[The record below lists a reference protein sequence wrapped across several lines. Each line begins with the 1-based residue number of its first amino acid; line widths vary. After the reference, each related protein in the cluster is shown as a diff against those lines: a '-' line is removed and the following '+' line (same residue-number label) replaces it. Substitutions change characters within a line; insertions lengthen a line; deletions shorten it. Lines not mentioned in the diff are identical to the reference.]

1 MSTYHNPVMVK
12 EVLEGLNINPNGIYV
27 DLTFG
32 GGGHSKK
39 ILDNLNKGHLYAFD
53 QDNDAENKA
62 GEINDTR
69 FTFIKANAKYL
80 KNFML
85 YYNIDKVNGI
95 FADLGVSSHQIDTQ
109 ERGFST
115 RFCADLDLDMRMNVN
130 KKTTAK
136 DILNNYPEKDLEK
149 IFLEYGELYNYKQ
162 IVHLICEYRKRKR
175 INTTFDLKNLLLE
188 NIKIPKRY
196 EIKFLSQMFQALR
209 IEVNDELNTL
219 KVMLKAAYETLVKN
233 GRLVVLSYH
242 SLEDRIV
249 KNFFK
254 SKTLGDNNSTT
265 RRFKILTPKPLQPS
279 FEEIERNSRS
289 RSAKLRVAE
298 LVF

>member
-1 MSTYHNPVMVK
+1 MSTYHNPVMVE
-12 EVLEGLNINPNGIYV
+12 EVLKGLNINPNGIYV

-39 ILDNLNKGHLYAFD
+39 ILDKLNKGHLYAFD

-62 GEINDTR
+62 REINDTR

-85 YYNIDKVNGI
+85 YYNVDKVNGI

-115 RFCADLDLDMRMNVN
+115 RFCADLDMRMNVN

-136 DILNNYPEKDLEK
+136 EILNNYPEKDLEK

-175 INTTFDLKNLLLE
+175 INTTFDLKKLLLE

-196 EIKFLSQMFQALR
+196 EIKILSQVFQALR

>member
-1 MSTYHNPVMVK
+1 MSTYHNPVMVE
-12 EVLEGLNINPNGIYV
+12 EVLKGLNINPEGIYV

-39 ILDNLNKGHLYAFD
+39 ILDKLNKGHLYAFD

-62 GEINDTR
+62 REITDTR

-85 YYNIDKVNGI
+85 YYNVDKVNGI

-115 RFCADLDLDMRMNVN
+115 RFCADLDMRMNVN

-136 DILNNYPEKDLEK
+136 DILNNYPGKDLEK

-196 EIKFLSQMFQALR
+196 EIKFLSQVFQALR

>member
-1 MSTYHNPVMVK
+1 MSTYHNPVMVE

-39 ILDNLNKGHLYAFD
+39 ILDKLNKGHLYAFD

-85 YYNIDKVNGI
+85 YYNVDKVNGI

-115 RFCADLDLDMRMNVN
+115 RFCADLDMRMNVN

-196 EIKFLSQMFQALR
+196 EIKFLSQVFQALR

-279 FEEIERNSRS
+279 FEEIESNSRS

>member
-1 MSTYHNPVMVK
+1 MSTYHNPVMVE
-12 EVLEGLNINPNGIYV
+12 EVLKGLNINPNGIYV

-39 ILDNLNKGHLYAFD
+39 ILDKLNKGHLYAFD

-115 RFCADLDLDMRMNVN
+115 RFCADLDMRMNVN

-136 DILNNYPEKDLEK
+136 DILNNYPEKNLEK

-175 INTTFDLKNLLLE
+175 INTTFDLKKLLLE

-196 EIKFLSQMFQALR
+196 EIKFLSQVFQALR

>member
-1 MSTYHNPVMVK
+1 MSTYHNPVMVE

-39 ILDNLNKGHLYAFD
+39 ILDKLNKGHLYAFD

-85 YYNIDKVNGI
+85 YYNVDKINGI

-115 RFCADLDLDMRMNVN
+115 RFCADLDMRMNVN

-188 NIKIPKRY
+188 NIKIQKRY
-196 EIKFLSQMFQALR
+196 EIKFLSQVFQALR

-233 GRLVVLSYH
+233 GRLIVLSYH

-254 SKTLGDNNSTT
+254 SKTIGDNNSTT

>member
-1 MSTYHNPVMVK
+1 MSTYHNPVMVE

-39 ILDNLNKGHLYAFD
+39 ILDKLNKGHLYAFD

-62 GEINDTR
+62 REINDTR

-85 YYNIDKVNGI
+85 YYNVDKVNGI

-115 RFCADLDLDMRMNVN
+115 RFCADLDMRMNVN

-188 NIKIPKRY
+188 NIKVPKRY
-196 EIKFLSQMFQALR
+196 EIKFLSQVFQALR

>member
-1 MSTYHNPVMVK
+1 MSTYHNPVMVE

-39 ILDNLNKGHLYAFD
+39 ILDKLNKGHLYAFD

-85 YYNIDKVNGI
+85 YYNVDKVNGI

-115 RFCADLDLDMRMNVN
+115 RFCADLDMRMNVN

-136 DILNNYPEKDLEK
+136 NILNNYPEKDLEK
-149 IFLEYGELYNYKQ
+149 VFLEYGELYNYKQ

-175 INTTFDLKNLLLE
+175 INTTFNLKNLLLE

-196 EIKFLSQMFQALR
+196 EIKFLSQVFQALR
-209 IEVNDELNTL
+209 IEINDELNTL

-279 FEEIERNSRS
+279 FEESERNSRS
-289 RSAKLRVAE
+289 RSAKLRIAE

>member
-1 MSTYHNPVMVK
+1 MSTYHNPVMVE

-39 ILDNLNKGHLYAFD
+39 ILDKLNKGHLYAFD

-62 GEINDTR
+62 REINDTR

-85 YYNIDKVNGI
+85 YYNVNKVNGI

-115 RFCADLDLDMRMNVN
+115 RFCADLDMRMNIN

-136 DILNNYPEKDLEK
+136 DILNNYPKKDLEK

-196 EIKFLSQMFQALR
+196 EIKFLSQVFQALR

-219 KVMLKAAYETLVKN
+219 KVMLKTAYETLVKN

>member
-1 MSTYHNPVMVK
+1 MSTYHNPVMVE

-39 ILDNLNKGHLYAFD
+39 ILDKLNKGHLYAFD
-53 QDNDAENKA
+53 QDNDAANKA

-85 YYNIDKVNGI
+85 YYNVDKVNGI

-115 RFCADLDLDMRMNVN
+115 RFCADLDMRMNVN

-136 DILNNYPEKDLEK
+136 DILNNYPGKDLEK

-196 EIKFLSQMFQALR
+196 EIKFLSQVFQALR

>member
-1 MSTYHNPVMVK
+1 MSTYHNPVMVEK
-12 EVLEGLNINPNGIYV
+12 VLEGLNINPNGIYV

-39 ILDNLNKGHLYAFD
+39 ILDKLDKGHLYAFD

-62 GEINDTR
+62 REINDTR

-85 YYNIDKVNGI
+85 YYNVNKVNGI

-115 RFCADLDLDMRMNVN
+115 RFCADLDMRMNVN

-175 INTTFDLKNLLLE
+175 INTTFDLKKLLLE

-196 EIKFLSQMFQALR
+196 EIKFLSQVFQALR

-219 KVMLKAAYETLVKN
+219 KVMLKVAYETLVKN

>member
-1 MSTYHNPVMVK
+1 MVE

-39 ILDNLNKGHLYAFD
+39 ILDKLNKGHLYAFD

-85 YYNIDKVNGI
+85 YYNVDKVNGI

-115 RFCADLDLDMRMNVN
+115 RFCADLDMRMNVN

-136 DILNNYPEKDLEK
+136 NILNNYPEKDLEK
-149 IFLEYGELYNYKQ
+149 VFLEYGELYNYKQ

-196 EIKFLSQMFQALR
+196 EIKFLSQVFQALR

-289 RSAKLRVAE
+289 RSAKLRIAE

>member
-1 MSTYHNPVMVK
+1 MVE

-39 ILDNLNKGHLYAFD
+39 ILDKLNKGHLYAFD

-62 GEINDTR
+62 REITDTR

-85 YYNIDKVNGI
+85 YYNVDKVNGI

-115 RFCADLDLDMRMNVN
+115 RFCADLDMRMNVN

-136 DILNNYPEKDLEK
+136 DILNNYPGKDLEK

-175 INTTFDLKNLLLE
+175 INTTFDLKKLLLE

-196 EIKFLSQMFQALR
+196 EIKFLSQVFQALR

-219 KVMLKAAYETLVKN
+219 KVMLKAAYETLVKK

>member
-1 MSTYHNPVMVK
+1 MSTYHNPVMVE
-12 EVLEGLNINPNGIYV
+12 EVLKGLNINPEGIYV

-39 ILDNLNKGHLYAFD
+39 ILDKLNKGHLYAFD

-62 GEINDTR
+62 REINDTR

-85 YYNIDKVNGI
+85 YYNVNKVNGI

-115 RFCADLDLDMRMNVN
+115 RFCADLDMRMNVN

-136 DILNNYPEKDLEK
+136 DILNNYPGKDLEK

-188 NIKIPKRY
+188 NIKIQKRY
-196 EIKFLSQMFQALR
+196 EIKFLSQVFQALR

>member
-1 MSTYHNPVMVK
+1 MSTYHNPVMVE

-39 ILDNLNKGHLYAFD
+39 ILDKLNKGHLYVFD
-53 QDNDAENKA
+53 QDEDAEIEAKKIDNP
-62 GEINDTR
+62 N

-85 YYNIDKVNGI
+85 YYNVDKVNGI

-115 RFCADLDLDMRMNVN
+115 RFCADLDMRMNVN

-188 NIKIPKRY
+188 NIKIQKRY
-196 EIKFLSQMFQALR
+196 EIKFLSQVFQALR

-219 KVMLKAAYETLVKN
+219 KVMLKVAYETLVKN

>member
-1 MSTYHNPVMVK
+1 
-12 EVLEGLNINPNGIYV
+12 
-27 DLTFG
+27 
-32 GGGHSKK
+32 
-39 ILDNLNKGHLYAFD
+39 
-53 QDNDAENKA
+53 
-62 GEINDTR
+62 
-69 FTFIKANAKYL
+69 
-80 KNFML
+80 
-85 YYNIDKVNGI
+85 
-95 FADLGVSSHQIDTQ
+95 
-109 ERGFST
+109 
-115 RFCADLDLDMRMNVN
+115 MRMNVN

-196 EIKFLSQMFQALR
+196 EIKFLSQVFQALR

-219 KVMLKAAYETLVKN
+219 KVMLKAAYETLVKK

>member
-1 MSTYHNPVMVK
+1 MSTYHNPVMVE
-12 EVLEGLNINPNGIYV
+12 EVLKGLNINPNGIYV

-39 ILDNLNKGHLYAFD
+39 ILDKLNKGHLYAFD

-85 YYNIDKVNGI
+85 YYNVDKVNGI

-115 RFCADLDLDMRMNVN
+115 RFCADLDMRMNVN

-162 IVHLICEYRKRKR
+162 IVHLICEYRKRKK

-188 NIKIPKRY
+188 NIKIQKRY
-196 EIKFLSQMFQALR
+196 EIKFLSQVFQALR

>member
-1 MSTYHNPVMVK
+1 MSTYHNPVMV
-12 EVLEGLNINPNGIYV
+12 EEILEGLNINPNGIYV

-39 ILDNLNKGHLYAFD
+39 ILDKLNKGHLYAFD

-85 YYNIDKVNGI
+85 YYNVDKVNGI

-115 RFCADLDLDMRMNVN
+115 RFCADLDMRMNVN

-136 DILNNYPEKDLEK
+136 NILNNYPEKDLEK
-149 IFLEYGELYNYKQ
+149 VFLEYGELYNYKQ

-196 EIKFLSQMFQALR
+196 EIKFLSQVFQALR

-279 FEEIERNSRS
+279 FEESERNSRS
-289 RSAKLRVAE
+289 RSAKLRIAE

>member
-1 MSTYHNPVMVK
+1 MSTYHNPVMVE

-39 ILDNLNKGHLYAFD
+39 ILDKLKKGHLYAFD

-62 GEINDTR
+62 REINDTR

-85 YYNIDKVNGI
+85 YYKVDKVNGI

-115 RFCADLDLDMRMNVN
+115 RFCADLDMRMNVN

-136 DILNNYPEKDLEK
+136 NILNNYPEKDLEK

-196 EIKFLSQMFQALR
+196 EIKFLSQVFQALR

>member
-1 MSTYHNPVMVK
+1 MSTYHNPVMVE

-39 ILDNLNKGHLYAFD
+39 ILDKLNKGHLYAFD
-53 QDNDAENKA
+53 QDNDAANKA
-62 GEINDTR
+62 EGINDTR

-85 YYNIDKVNGI
+85 YYNVDKVNGI

-115 RFCADLDLDMRMNVN
+115 RFCADLDMRMNVN

-175 INTTFDLKNLLLE
+175 INTTFDLKKLLLE

>member
-1 MSTYHNPVMVK
+1 MSTYHNPVMVEK
-12 EVLEGLNINPNGIYV
+12 VLEGLNINPNGIYV

-39 ILDNLNKGHLYAFD
+39 ILDKLNKGHLYAFD

-62 GEINDTR
+62 REINDTR

-85 YYNIDKVNGI
+85 YYNVDKVNGI

-115 RFCADLDLDMRMNVN
+115 RFCADLDMRMNVN

-188 NIKIPKRY
+188 NIKIQKRY
-196 EIKFLSQMFQALR
+196 EIKFLSQVFQALR

-219 KVMLKAAYETLVKN
+219 KVMLKVAYETLVKN

>member
-1 MSTYHNPVMVK
+1 MSTYHNPVMVE
-12 EVLEGLNINPNGIYV
+12 EVLKGLNINPEGIYV

-39 ILDNLNKGHLYAFD
+39 ILDKLNKGHLYAFD
-53 QDNDAENKA
+53 QDNDAANKA

-85 YYNIDKVNGI
+85 YYNVNKVNGI

-115 RFCADLDLDMRMNVN
+115 RFCADLDMRMNVN

-196 EIKFLSQMFQALR
+196 EIKFLSQVFQALR

>member
-115 RFCADLDLDMRMNVN
+115 RFCADLDMRMNVN

-136 DILNNYPEKDLEK
+136 DILNNYPEKNLEK

-196 EIKFLSQMFQALR
+196 EIKFLSQVFQALR

>member
-1 MSTYHNPVMVK
+1 MSTYHNPVMVE

-39 ILDNLNKGHLYAFD
+39 ILDKLNKGHLYAFD

-62 GEINDTR
+62 REINDTR

-85 YYNIDKVNGI
+85 YYNVDKVNGI

-115 RFCADLDLDMRMNVN
+115 RFCADLDMRMNVN

-196 EIKFLSQMFQALR
+196 EIKFLSQVFQALR

-219 KVMLKAAYETLVKN
+219 KVILKAAYETLVKN

-254 SKTLGDNNSTT
+254 SKTLGDNNSTKK
-265 RRFKILTPKPLQPS
+265 RFKILTPKPLQPS
-279 FEEIERNSRS
+279 FEEIESNSRS

>member
-1 MSTYHNPVMVK
+1 MSTYHNPVMVE
-12 EVLEGLNINPNGIYV
+12 EVLKGLNINPEGIYV

-39 ILDNLNKGHLYAFD
+39 ILDKLNKGHLYAFD

-85 YYNIDKVNGI
+85 YYNVNKVNGI

-115 RFCADLDLDMRMNVN
+115 RFCADLDMRMNVN

-188 NIKIPKRY
+188 NIKIQKRY
-196 EIKFLSQMFQALR
+196 EIKFLSQVFQALR

>member
-1 MSTYHNPVMVK
+1 MSTYHNPVMVE

-39 ILDNLNKGHLYAFD
+39 ILDKLNKGHLYAFD

-62 GEINDTR
+62 REINDTR

-85 YYNIDKVNGI
+85 YYNVNKVNGI

-115 RFCADLDLDMRMNVN
+115 RFCADLDMRMNVN

-175 INTTFDLKNLLLE
+175 INTTSDLKNLLLE

-196 EIKFLSQMFQALR
+196 EIKFLSQVFQALR

-265 RRFKILTPKPLQPS
+265 KRFKILTPKPLQPS
-279 FEEIERNSRS
+279 FEEIESNSRS

-298 LVF
+298 FIF

>member
-1 MSTYHNPVMVK
+1 MVE

-39 ILDNLNKGHLYAFD
+39 ILDKLNKGHLYAFD

-85 YYNIDKVNGI
+85 YYNVDKVNGI

-115 RFCADLDLDMRMNVN
+115 RFCADLDMRMNVN

-136 DILNNYPEKDLEK
+136 EILNNYPEKDLEK

-188 NIKIPKRY
+188 NIKIQKRY
-196 EIKFLSQMFQALR
+196 EIKFLSQVFQALR

-219 KVMLKAAYETLVKN
+219 KVMLKVAYETLVKN

>member
-1 MSTYHNPVMVK
+1 MSTYHNPVMVE

-39 ILDNLNKGHLYAFD
+39 ILDKLNKGHLYAFD

-62 GEINDTR
+62 REINDTR

-85 YYNIDKVNGI
+85 YYNVDKVNGI

-115 RFCADLDLDMRMNVN
+115 RFCADLDMRMNVN

-175 INTTFDLKNLLLE
+175 LNTTFDLKNLLLE

-196 EIKFLSQMFQALR
+196 EIKFLSQVFQALR

>member
-1 MSTYHNPVMVK
+1 MSTYHNPVMVE

-39 ILDNLNKGHLYAFD
+39 ILDKLNKGHLYAFD
-53 QDNDAENKA
+53 QDNDTENKA
-62 GEINDTR
+62 REINDTR

-85 YYNIDKVNGI
+85 YYNVNKVNGI

-115 RFCADLDLDMRMNVN
+115 RFCADLDMRMNVN

-175 INTTFDLKNLLLE
+175 INTTFDLKKLLLE

-196 EIKFLSQMFQALR
+196 EIKFLSQVFQALR

>member
-1 MSTYHNPVMVK
+1 MSTYHNPVMVE

-39 ILDNLNKGHLYAFD
+39 ILDKLNKGHLYAFD

-62 GEINDTR
+62 REINDTR

-85 YYNIDKVNGI
+85 YYNVNKVNGI

-115 RFCADLDLDMRMNVN
+115 RFCADLDMRMNVN

-162 IVHLICEYRKRKR
+162 IVLLICKYRKRKR
-175 INTTFDLKNLLLE
+175 INTTFDLKKLLLE

-196 EIKFLSQMFQALR
+196 EIKFLSQVFQALR

-279 FEEIERNSRS
+279 FEEIESNSRS

>member
-1 MSTYHNPVMVK
+1 MSTYHNPVMVE

-62 GEINDTR
+62 REINDTR

-85 YYNIDKVNGI
+85 YYNVDKVNGI
-95 FADLGVSSHQIDTQ
+95 FADLGVSSHQIDTK

-115 RFCADLDLDMRMNVN
+115 RFCADLDMRMNVN

-175 INTTFDLKNLLLE
+175 INTTFDLKKLLLE

>member
-1 MSTYHNPVMVK
+1 MSTYHNPVMVE
-12 EVLEGLNINPNGIYV
+12 EVLKGLNINPNGIYV

-39 ILDNLNKGHLYAFD
+39 ILDKLNKGHLYAFD

-62 GEINDTR
+62 REINDTR

-85 YYNIDKVNGI
+85 YYNVDKVNGI

-115 RFCADLDLDMRMNVN
+115 RFCADLDMRMNVN

-196 EIKFLSQMFQALR
+196 EIKFLSQVFQALR

-219 KVMLKAAYETLVKN
+219 KIMLKAAYETLVKN

>member
-1 MSTYHNPVMVK
+1 MSTYHNPVMV
-12 EVLEGLNINPNGIYV
+12 EEILEGLNINPNGIYV

-39 ILDNLNKGHLYAFD
+39 ILDKLNKGHLYAFD

-85 YYNIDKVNGI
+85 YYNVDKVNGI

-115 RFCADLDLDMRMNVN
+115 RFCADLDMRMNVN

-136 DILNNYPEKDLEK
+136 NILNNYPEKDLEK
-149 IFLEYGELYNYKQ
+149 VFLEYGELYNYKQ
-162 IVHLICEYRKRKR
+162 IVHLICKYRKRKR

-196 EIKFLSQMFQALR
+196 EIKFLSQVFQALR

-289 RSAKLRVAE
+289 RSAKLRIAE

>member
-1 MSTYHNPVMVK
+1 MSTYHNPVMVEK
-12 EVLEGLNINPNGIYV
+12 VLEGLNINPNGIYV

-39 ILDNLNKGHLYAFD
+39 ILDKLNKGHLYAFD

-62 GEINDTR
+62 REINDTR

-115 RFCADLDLDMRMNVN
+115 RFCADLDMRMNVN

-162 IVHLICEYRKRKR
+162 IVHLICEYRKQKR

-196 EIKFLSQMFQALR
+196 EIKFLSQVFQALR

-219 KVMLKAAYETLVKN
+219 KVILKATYETLVKN
-233 GRLVVLSYH
+233 GRLVILSYH

-265 RRFKILTPKPLQPS
+265 RKFKILTPKPLQPS

>member
-1 MSTYHNPVMVK
+1 MSTYHNPVMVE

-39 ILDNLNKGHLYAFD
+39 ILDKLNKGHLYAFD
-53 QDNDAENKA
+53 QDSDAENKA
-62 GEINDTR
+62 REINDTR

-85 YYNIDKVNGI
+85 YYNVDKVNGI

-115 RFCADLDLDMRMNVN
+115 RFCADLDMRMNVN

-196 EIKFLSQMFQALR
+196 EIKFLSQVFQALR

>member
-1 MSTYHNPVMVK
+1 MSTYHNPVMVE
-12 EVLEGLNINPNGIYV
+12 EVLKGLNINPNGIYV

-39 ILDNLNKGHLYAFD
+39 ILDKLNKGHLYAFD
-53 QDNDAENKA
+53 QDNDTENKA
-62 GEINDTR
+62 REINDTR

-85 YYNIDKVNGI
+85 YYNVDKVNGI

-115 RFCADLDLDMRMNVN
+115 RFCADLDMRMNVN

-175 INTTFDLKNLLLE
+175 LNTTFDLKNLLLE

-196 EIKFLSQMFQALR
+196 EIKFLSQVFQALR

>member
-1 MSTYHNPVMVK
+1 MSTYHNPVMVE

-39 ILDNLNKGHLYAFD
+39 ILDKLNKGHLYAFD

-85 YYNIDKVNGI
+85 YYNVDKVNGI

-115 RFCADLDLDMRMNVN
+115 RFCADLDMRMNVN

-136 DILNNYPEKDLEK
+136 NILNNYPEKDLEK
-149 IFLEYGELYNYKQ
+149 VFLEYGELYNYKQ

-196 EIKFLSQMFQALR
+196 EIKFLSQVFQALR
-209 IEVNDELNTL
+209 IEINDELNTL

-289 RSAKLRVAE
+289 RSAKLRIAE
-298 LVF
+298 KL

>member
-1 MSTYHNPVMVK
+1 MSTYHNPVMVE

-39 ILDNLNKGHLYAFD
+39 ILDKLNKGHLYAFD

-62 GEINDTR
+62 REITDTR

-85 YYNIDKVNGI
+85 YYNVNKVNGI

-115 RFCADLDLDMRMNVN
+115 RFCADLDMRMNVN

-196 EIKFLSQMFQALR
+196 EIKFLSQVFQALR

-219 KVMLKAAYETLVKN
+219 KVMLKAAYETLVKK

>member
-1 MSTYHNPVMVK
+1 MSTYHNPVMVE

-39 ILDNLNKGHLYAFD
+39 ILDKLNKGHLYAFD

-62 GEINDTR
+62 REINDTR

-85 YYNIDKVNGI
+85 YYNVDKVNGI

-115 RFCADLDLDMRMNVN
+115 RFCADLDMRMNVN

-162 IVHLICEYRKRKR
+162 IVLLICKYRKRKR

-188 NIKIPKRY
+188 NIKIQKRY
-196 EIKFLSQMFQALR
+196 EIKFLSQVFQALR

>member
-1 MSTYHNPVMVK
+1 MSTYHNPVMVE

-39 ILDNLNKGHLYAFD
+39 ILDKLNKGHLYAFD

-62 GEINDTR
+62 REINDTR

-115 RFCADLDLDMRMNVN
+115 RFCADLDMRMNVN

-175 INTTFDLKNLLLE
+175 INTTSDLKNLLLE

-196 EIKFLSQMFQALR
+196 EIKFLSQVFQALR

-265 RRFKILTPKPLQPS
+265 KRFKILTPKPLQPS
-279 FEEIERNSRS
+279 FEEIESNSRS

-298 LVF
+298 FIF

>member
-1 MSTYHNPVMVK
+1 MSTYHNPVMVE

-39 ILDNLNKGHLYAFD
+39 ILDKLNKGHLYAFD

-85 YYNIDKVNGI
+85 YYNVDKVNGI

-115 RFCADLDLDMRMNVN
+115 RFCADLDMRMNVN

-136 DILNNYPEKDLEK
+136 EILNNYPEKELEK

-196 EIKFLSQMFQALR
+196 EIKFLSQVFQALR

-219 KVMLKAAYETLVKN
+219 KIMLKAAYETLVKN

-265 RRFKILTPKPLQPS
+265 KRFKILTPKPLQPS